1 MVNTMNTN
9 KFSLDLSA
17 VAAAIKAILA
27 VSEADA
33 LDIFKYVANAI
44 DEAET
49 LADKIQAA
57 TILTR
62 MNSKDAGPVDLNTL
76 IDNEWFVNKF
86 LDSMYDRIHFPS
98 ELNSLSA
105 EYDEDELNEHITELI
120 DMTAYNMESAGEFDM
135 LEAIQTVRRND
146 EIIDMTRE
154 EAFEVYLGLTDSVH
168 NSLYQQFT
176 KLYEYADE
184 IRDMIEE
191 AIEDIEASAED

>member
-1 MVNTMNTN
+1 MNTN
-9 KFSLDLSA
+9 KFPLDLSA

-76 IDNEWFVNKF
+76 IDNVWFANKF
-86 LDSMYDRIHFPS
+86 LDSMYSRIHFPS

-105 EYDEDELNEHITELI
+105 EYDDDELNEHITELL
-120 DMTAYNMESAGEFDM
+120 DMTAYNMEAAGEYDM
-135 LEAIQTVRRND
+135 LEAIQTLRSND
-146 EIIDMTRE
+146 EILEMTKD
-154 EAFEVYLGLTDSVH
+154 EAVEVYIDLVNSVH

-184 IRDMIEE
+184 LRDMVQE
-191 AIEDIEASAED
+191 AIEDIEASLEE